1 MAKKRAEHIVGK
13 KYYYD
18 EVIPERAKTRTRSK
32 AKQTKYKKHFG
43 SQETIFLNSTEILK
57 SQKLGYLSL
66 MVKLRKDKT
75 AIVYLYDYSNKKTTY
90 FTDFINSNNKLT
102 LSKKLPA
109 VLDFYVP
116 KYTRYVSLA
125 IPINEWNKTE
135 NKSEIILKYYPLK
148 ILSFLTNYRIY

>member
-66 MVKLRKDKT
+66 MVKLRKDKS

-90 FTDFINSNNKLT
+90 
-102 LSKKLPA
+102 LS
-109 VLDFYVP
+109 
-116 KYTRYVSLA
+116 
-125 IPINEWNKTE
+125 
-135 NKSEIILKYYPLK
+135 IISYLSLK
-148 ILSFLTNYRIY
+148 IFEADLTSSQILPNSY